1 MNKSII
7 DTNAYSNYVAGDL
20 SIKKEIQKF
29 DTVYIPLIV
38 IGELYSGFYRG
49 NKFNENNLKLKDLLS
64 DKKVH
69 ILGLTK
75 ETARI
80 YGDLLNKL
88 QIKGTPITANDV
100 WIAAC
105 AIETNSTLITYDKH
119 FLNIS
124 TPKGVTSLKLWKGIV
139 K

>member
-1 MNKSII
+1 MNSII
-7 DTNAYSNYVAGDL
+7 LDTNSYSFYTSKDTK
-20 SIKKEIQKF
+20 IKKEIQNA
-29 DTVYIPLIV
+29 DVVYMPLIV

-49 NKFNENNLKLKDLLS
+49 KKHDENEAELKSFLN

-75 ETARI
+75 ETAQI

-88 QIKGTPITANDV
+88 QIKGTPISANDV
-100 WIAAC
+100 WIAASV
-105 AIETNSTLITYDKH
+105 IETDSTLITYDKH
-119 FLNIS
+119 FLNI
-124 TPKGVTSLKLWKGIV
+124 PKLKLWKGI